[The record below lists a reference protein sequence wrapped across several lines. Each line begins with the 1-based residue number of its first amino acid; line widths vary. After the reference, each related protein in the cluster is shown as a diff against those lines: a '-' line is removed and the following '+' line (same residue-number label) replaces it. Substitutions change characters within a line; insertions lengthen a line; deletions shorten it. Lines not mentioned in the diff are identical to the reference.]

1 MCSMVC
7 LMMQLGTDRSLTPE
21 RQTKSAV
28 SIRRWAHSLNKLG
41 SIRKTELRTRKFVES
56 EYHKMAQ

>member
-1 MCSMVC
+1 
-7 LMMQLGTDRSLTPE
+7 MMQLGMDRPLTPE
-21 RQTKSAV
+21 PRTKSAV
-28 SIRRWAHSLNKLG
+28 SIGRWAHSLNKLG